1 MGRRSINTTKSGKY
15 MNPTDQASKYIPCT
29 KTKYAKLQYIFV
41 KKTIGKEARKKELKK
56 NKKQRMI
63 VRTAV
68 LKGKD
73 PLQILA
79 EMEKID
85 QMGK

>member
-1 MGRRSINTTKSGKY
+1 
-15 MNPTDQASKYIPCT
+15 
-29 KTKYAKLQYIFV
+29 
-41 KKTIGKEARKKELKK
+41 
-56 NKKQRMI
+56 MI

-85 QMGK
+85 QMGINNLHYY

>member
-1 MGRRSINTTKSGKY
+1 
-15 MNPTDQASKYIPCT
+15 
-29 KTKYAKLQYIFV
+29 
-41 KKTIGKEARKKELKK
+41 
-56 NKKQRMI
+56 MI

-85 QMGK
+85 QMGKTKLYCIHNFVKINI

>member
-1 MGRRSINTTKSGKY
+1 
-15 MNPTDQASKYIPCT
+15 
-29 KTKYAKLQYIFV
+29 
-41 KKTIGKEARKKELKK
+41 
-56 NKKQRMI
+56 MI

-85 QMGK
+85 QMGNVKFSIHNTLMGIDT

>member
-1 MGRRSINTTKSGKY
+1 
-15 MNPTDQASKYIPCT
+15 
-29 KTKYAKLQYIFV
+29 
-41 KKTIGKEARKKELKK
+41 
-56 NKKQRMI
+56 MI

-85 QMGK
+85 QMGNVKLSYTYHINGNKCIKQSWYY

>member
-1 MGRRSINTTKSGKY
+1 MHT
-15 MNPTDQASKYIPCT
+15 CT
-29 KTKYAKLQYIFV
+29 VSRPALRIIIKICLFIL
-41 KKTIGKEARKKELKK
+41 IGKEARKKELKK

-85 QMGK
+85 QMGKIKLIYLLLKIN